1 MPDRGNRHKLVIYSH
16 TVDPW
21 WRLLLS
27 IGVVQAITAVC
38 LGYIPYFQPA
48 RQANNIPDI
57 TLLLMGVSAVFCLL
71 MAFFLAT
78 IRNFAYVQPWSDHLR
93 LVTPFLRLKISY
105 RRIHQAVSVQFERL
119 YPPPYKRSQR
129 NFCRRLGG
137 YTAIVIVMQAFPL
150 SRFALR
156 MFLSPYFF
164 PDQTPRLALLVPD
177 WIKFS
182 NELESFRGAWVQSQ
196 QASREDPRQ
205 ALYSSISNQGWDG

>member
-1 MPDRGNRHKLVIYSH
+1 MPDRGNRHRLVVYSL

-27 IGVVQAITAVC
+27 IGVVLAITAVC
-38 LGYIPYFQPA
+38 LDYIPYFQPA
-48 RQANNIPDI
+48 RQANNIPDTTVLFI
-57 TLLLMGVSAVFCLL
+57 GGTAVFCLL
-71 MAFFLAT
+71 MAFFLAS
-78 IRNFAYVQPWSDHLR
+78 IRYFAYVQPWSDHLR

-105 RRIHQAVSVQFERL
+105 RRIHQAVIVQFERL
-119 YPPPYKRSQR
+119 YPPPYKRSEQ
-129 NFCRRLGG
+129 NFCHRLSG
-137 YTAIVIVMQAFPL
+137 YTAIVLVLKGFPL

-164 PDQTPRLALLVPD
+164 PDQTSRLALLVPD

-182 NELESFRGAWVQSQ
+182 NELESFRGAWIQSQ

-205 ALYSSISNQGWDG
+205 SLYSSIANQEWDG